1 MNDSFISVFSG
12 FIFTHRS
19 AAGRGNGHDLE
30 CTESLVWDYY
40 KQPVTYWYC

>member
-12 FIFTHRS
+12 LIFTHIS
-19 AAGRGNGHDLE
+19 AVGRGNGHAQK
-30 CTESLVWDYY
+30 CTESWVWDYY